1 MQEEFRPLVGD
12 LVTVAQEKLGGNLV
26 SMVLYGSVARGGAS
40 KNSDVD
46 VCLVCRKLPK
56 SHLER
61 SRLFRSIREE
71 LRKRRSY
78 LKLRDKGYLAE
89 ISPMFFTAEEIQ
101 NTKPIFLDMVDDGEI
116 LTDDGTLQN
125 KLDQVRRRMREL
137 GSKKIYLDDGSW
149 FWQLKPDI
157 KLGEVLIL

>member
-1 MQEEFRPLVGD
+1 MQKEFRPLLGD
-12 LVTVAQEKLGGNLV
+12 LVTIAKEKLGGNLV
-26 SMVLYGSVARGGAS
+26 SMILYGSVARGDAS
-40 KNSDVD
+40 QDSDVD
-46 VCLVCRKLPK
+46 VCLVCRKLPQ
-56 SHLER
+56 SHLKR
-61 SRLFRSIREE
+61 SRLFRGIREE

-78 LKLRDKGYLAE
+78 LMLREKGALAE
-89 ISPMFFTAEEIQ
+89 ISPIFFTTEEIR

-125 KLDQVRRRMREL
+125 KLEQVRRRMREL

-157 KLGEVLIL
+157 KLGEVLTL